1 MRMDFGITENAQ
13 DILMDIFKRY
23 PEVSE
28 VLVYGSRAKENY
40 GERSDLD
47 LVVVDPIDRFVLGK
61 LIMDINESDFPYT
74 VDIQI
79 FGSIQNKNLINHISR
94 VGRVFYNKERDSVKV
109 S

>member
-1 MRMDFGITENAQ
+1 MDFGIGKKDEE
-13 DILMDIFKRY
+13 ILMQIFKKY

-28 VLVYGSRAKENY
+28 VLVYGSRAKGNY

-79 FGSIQNKNLINHISR
+79 LDSIQNQNLIDHISR
-94 VGRVFYNKERDSVKV
+94 VGRVFYNKERDSIKV
-109 S
+109 H